1 MSLRELLGRGF
12 DLFLRMLPHAA
23 PTGLQAVGS
32 PGRSSPVLVTGNYT
46 LTVRRLRRALAGR
59 DAWVLSA
66 DSQGINIWCAATGG
80 HLTHHDVISAVRT
93 SHLDAR
99 VDHRELILPQLAA
112 TGVEGKKI
120 TEATGWSTKWGP
132 VRAEDL
138 PAFLDRGGHVTREE
152 RRVPFPLRDRMEMA
166 VMWGF
171 PILLV
176 GTPIFSFLGG
186 WPVGLAFGIV
196 AGTMVFTLYAAIP
209 WIRVTGRMRWATF
222 AAWALGGFGLGA
234 ALLAALGAAA
244 SGPLMLVALGSVLA
258 MAVLSVDLAGTTP
271 WYGSYIN
278 TFRNVAHIDLVP
290 ERCTGS
296 ATCVLVCPKDVLVM
310 NGPARKVDIV
320 RPADCI
326 QCGACIVQCP
336 TDALRFRYE
345 DNRVVEAATI
355 RTTRM
360 NMLGRRTVP
369 LDDASARGAR

>member
-1 MSLRELLGRGF
+1 MSGRELLGRAF
-12 DLFLRMLPHAA
+12 DLLFRMLPHAA
-23 PTGLQAVGS
+23 PTGLHAIGT
-32 PGRSSPVLVTGNYT
+32 PGRNSPVLVTGNYT
-46 LTVRRLRRALAGR
+46 LTLRRLRQAFAGR
-59 DAWVLSA
+59 DAWILSA
-66 DSQGINIWCAATGG
+66 DSKGINVWCAATGG

-93 SHLDAR
+93 SHVDTR

-112 TGVEGKKI
+112 TGVEGQRI
-120 TEATGWSTKWGP
+120 TEATGWTTKWGP

-138 PAFLDRGGHVTREE
+138 PTFLDRGGHVTRDE

-171 PILLV
+171 PILLF
-176 GTPIFSFLGG
+176 GIPIFTFLGG
-186 WPVGLAFGIV
+186 WLVGLVFGVV
-196 AGTMVFTLYAAIP
+196 AATMVFTLYAAIP
-209 WIRVTGRMRWATF
+209 WIRVTGRLRWATF
-222 AAWALGGFGLGA
+222 VAWALGGFGLGV
-234 ALLAALGAAA
+234 ALLAALGAAVF
-244 SGPLMLVALGSVLA
+244 GPLLLVAVGSVVA
-258 MAVLSVDLAGTTP
+258 MGILSLDLAGTTP

-296 ATCVLVCPKDVLVM
+296 AICVLVCPKDVLAM

-336 TDALRFRYE
+336 TDALRFRYD
-345 DNRVVEAATI
+345 DNRIVEATTI

-369 LDDASARGAR
+369 LDDAAARGER

>member
-1 MSLRELLGRGF
+1 MSLRDLLNRGF

-23 PTGLQAVGS
+23 PTGLHAVGS
-32 PGRSSPVLVTGNYT
+32 PGRGSPVLVTGNYT

-59 DAWVLSA
+59 DAWILSA
-66 DSQGINIWCAATGG
+66 DSKGINVWCAATGG
-80 HLTHHDVISAVRT
+80 HLTHHDVISAIRT

-120 TEATGWSTKWGP
+120 TEATGWATKWGP

-138 PAFLDRGGHVTREE
+138 PAFLDRGGHVTHEE

-171 PILLV
+171 PILLF
-176 GTPIFSFLGG
+176 GTPLFTFLGG

-209 WIRVTGRMRWATF
+209 WIRVTGCIRWATF

-244 SGPLMLVALGSVLA
+244 SGSLVLVALASVLA
-258 MAVLSVDLAGTTP
+258 MAILGIDLAGTTP

-296 ATCVLVCPKDVLVM
+296 ATCVLVCPKDVLAM

-320 RPADCI
+320 RPTDCI

-336 TDALRFRYE
+336 TDALRFRYA
-345 DNRVVEAATI
+345 DNRVVEATTI

-369 LDDASARGAR
+369 LDDASAPGAR